1 MTERLRI
8 AALTLGALAL
18 AWPAF
23 GQIKGEAHGV
33 FVQGAD
39 SVFRY
44 RGLAGGGGIVW
55 GNQLGVDGE
64 VGLAVDDS
72 DERSG
77 VLMLAAGGS
86 LRLPFDTKTSAFIG
100 AGLARFGDIA
110 GPYLGGGVHYGFG
123 GGIALRVELRS
134 LVPTADYRGC
144 TRDRFR
150 PCESTGVKWFFR
162 AGLTLG
168 FGA

>member
-1 MTERLRI
+1 MAEVTSKLQGDLLRGSRARSNVRQGEGDQPVPLRTTLTERLRI

-64 VGLAVDDS
+64 MGLAVDDS

-86 LRLPFDTKTSAFIG
+86 LRLPFDTKTS
-100 AGLARFGDIA
+100 
-110 GPYLGGGVHYGFG
+110 
-123 GGIALRVELRS
+123 
-134 LVPTADYRGC
+134 
-144 TRDRFR
+144 
-150 PCESTGVKWFFR
+150 
-162 AGLTLG
+162 
-168 FGA
+168 